1 VTKEFRNITWISWT
15 TLVLFTTP
23 AGGQIFPFDR
33 TDIHTGT
40 GPQRV
45 AVGDFNNDGISDI
58 AALNY
63 TEGSVSILLGNGD
76 GTFQSPKTT
85 ALGTFP
91 RELVIADFN
100 RDGKMD
106 LAGNDQDGNRVY
118 VLIGKGDGTFQTPI
132 SWLFSSAGMAVG
144 DFNGDGKPDLAISG
158 GGVNGTVYI
167 ALGKGDGNF
176 MTAAPYSLGN
186 GLVGGSYPTA
196 VSDVNGD
203 GKLDLVVDVEAANNV
218 AILLGNG
225 DGTFQPAV
233 NYPTNSGGQS
243 FYFAVGDVSGDEK
256 PDIVVNQFVGIGV
269 LLGNGDGTFQTV
281 HSYALPPVPRGVAI
295 GDMNG
300 DGIPDVIAVTN
311 GLTPTTSFAWVL
323 PGKGDGT
330 FGTALSF
337 PVGTAPYT
345 PVLGDFNRDNRLDVV
360 TANDTANSVSV
371 LLNDQPV
378 LVPVTINSLP
388 SGLKVTVDNGAP
400 CSTPCIVNLYSGS
413 SHTIAAASPQ
423 FTEPGT
429 QFVFQN
435 WSDSGGQTHLITVP
449 ITPVIYTATFK
460 TQFQL
465 TTGDLPF
472 NGGTITPPSGGYYD
486 AGAVV
491 PVQAIS
497 APGYSFVN
505 WSGPVA
511 DPRQSVTSVTMD
523 ASKSITAFFSPVI
536 SQTAGLLFVPLHP
549 CRIADTRNTGGF
561 GGPRLASHEVRSIPV
576 VSSLCGVP
584 PTAAA
589 YALNVTVV
597 PRGPLAYLT
606 LWPAGQTQ
614 PLVSTLNSLDG
625 RVKANAAIVAAGT
638 GGAVNV
644 FVTDPADV
652 VLDMNGYF
660 VPSGGATG
668 LAFYPI
674 DPCRIADTRNATGPF
689 GGPTISAGETRTFL
703 PGQSACNI
711 PPTAQA
717 YSLNFTAVPKSS
729 LSFLTTWPFGQSQP
743 FVSTLNSLSG
753 EIIANAAVVPA
764 GTNGGVSVYVTDTS
778 DVVIDVNG
786 YFAPAGALGA
796 LSFYTIK
803 PCRLLDTRSPPATLG
818 GPGISAGETRTLP
831 LLSSSCGVSGSAQAY
846 SVNAT
851 VVPLVDLSFLTLWPS
866 GQLQPEVSTLNAL
879 DGDITSNAAI
889 VPAGPGGVI
898 KAYATNITDLILDI
912 SGYFAP

>member
-1 VTKEFRNITWISWT
+1 
-15 TLVLFTTP
+15 
-23 AGGQIFPFDR
+23 
-33 TDIHTGT
+33 
-40 GPQRV
+40 
-45 AVGDFNNDGISDI
+45 
-58 AALNY
+58 
-63 TEGSVSILLGNGD
+63 
-76 GTFQSPKTT
+76 
-85 ALGTFP
+85 
-91 RELVIADFN
+91 
-100 RDGKMD
+100 
-106 LAGNDQDGNRVY
+106 
-118 VLIGKGDGTFQTPI
+118 
-132 SWLFSSAGMAVG
+132 
-144 DFNGDGKPDLAISG
+144 
-158 GGVNGTVYI
+158 
-167 ALGKGDGNF
+167 
-176 MTAAPYSLGN
+176 
-186 GLVGGSYPTA
+186 
-196 VSDVNGD
+196 
-203 GKLDLVVDVEAANNV
+203 
-218 AILLGNG
+218 
-225 DGTFQPAV
+225 
-233 NYPTNSGGQS
+233 
-243 FYFAVGDVSGDEK
+243 
-256 PDIVVNQFVGIGV
+256 
-269 LLGNGDGTFQTV
+269 
-281 HSYALPPVPRGVAI
+281 
-295 GDMNG
+295 
-300 DGIPDVIAVTN
+300 
-311 GLTPTTSFAWVL
+311 
-323 PGKGDGT
+323 
-330 FGTALSF
+330 
-337 PVGTAPYT
+337 
-345 PVLGDFNRDNRLDVV
+345 
-360 TANDTANSVSV
+360 
-371 LLNDQPV
+371 
-378 LVPVTINSLP
+378 VPVTLNSLP
-388 SGLKVTVDNGAP
+388 GGLEVTIDTGLH
-400 CSTPCIVNLYSGS
+400 CSTPCIVNLYAGTD
-413 SHTIAAASPQ
+413 HTIAVTSPQ
-423 FTEPGT
+423 YQSGALA
-429 QFVFQN
+429 FVS
-435 WSDSGGQTHLITVP
+435 WSDSGTQSHQISVPGTPTV
-449 ITPVIYTATFK
+449 YTATFK
-460 TQFQL
+460 RQFQL

-549 CRIADTRNTGGF
+549 CRIADTRNPAGF